1 MNDIE
6 SRLPLPVVTKGMRRL
21 LVAVLV
27 VISLLVV
34 DSVYIGV
41 VSFVQWLTSDIIE
54 NAIYQAMFLVHL
66 VLGVLVIVPTLIF
79 GAMHLR
85 RAITRPNRTAVRLG
99 IGLFVTIVLL
109 FVSGIALTRGLPWF
123 ELKHETTRA
132 LTYWLHV
139 LTPVVAIWL
148 FILHRLVGP
157 RIRWKSGV
165 AVGIVSLVLAVGG
178 VAFLHID
185 FEENVAAAD
194 FSPSLAQ
201 TSHGGY
207 LQAEALMTNDQ
218 CLACHADVHA
228 TWAVSAHRFASFN
241 NPAYAFAV
249 NNTREKVLERDGDV
263 AASRFCASCHD
274 PVPLFTG
281 LFDDPSIDFQN
292 HPTGQAGLTCVSCH
306 AIQEVNGVR
315 GNGEYTIGLPEQYP
329 FAASDDE
336 FLQWVHGVLL
346 KGRPQLHKTSY
357 LKPFHRTAE
366 FCSTCHKVH
375 LPAELNHYKWL
386 RGQNHYDSF
395 LISGVSGHG
404 VASFYYPQEAAIN
417 CNGCHM
423 PLIESDDFAAKD
435 FDESGMATIHSHQFP
450 AANTAIQAMAQL
462 DASVNDP
469 QIEFLKGSLR
479 VDIFGLRAGEDIT
492 KPLIAPLRPDIP
504 TVEPGREYLLEVVI
518 RTLRVGHKFT
528 EGTIDSNEVWLAIDV
543 DSDSKKGIGQSGG
556 LTSDTS
562 SVDPWSHFVNA
573 YVIDRDGNRIDR
585 RNAED
590 IFVKLYDNQIGPGSA
605 DVVLYRLVVPDETQI
620 SKINIKVALNYRKFD
635 QNYFALFSEE
645 PERKNDLPIVT
656 IARDAISIP
665 VGVRDSDDLLDQPM
679 HIETWERWNDY
690 GIGMLLKPKRVGLR
704 QAELAFTEVVNLGK
718 PEGHLNLARV
728 WLQEGRLEEAAESL
742 GRAYEGGAYPWSI
755 AWFTGL
761 VDKQLGNFE
770 AAIEKFNQL
779 RQTAFTEA
787 VARGFDFSRDYNLL
801 NQLALSYFELS
812 KIAKTEERRV
822 ELLALATE
830 TYLSALHE
838 DPENVQT
845 HYGLMQTYERLGQNS
860 DATFHRNQHEKYRID
875 DNAKDR
881 AVNAARQKNPAAN
894 HASESIVIYD
904 LHRNSKH
911 SVSAT

>member
-1 MNDIE
+1 
-6 SRLPLPVVTKGMRRL
+6 MRRL
-21 LVAVLV
+21 LVVVLV
-27 VISLLVV
+27 AISLLIV
-34 DSVYIGV
+34 DSVYLSV
-41 VSFVQWLTSDIIE
+41 VSFVQWLTGQVIE
-54 NAIYQAMFLVHL
+54 TALYQVMFLGHL
-66 VLGVLVIVPTLIF
+66 VLGVVIIVPTLIF

-85 RAITRPNRTAVRLG
+85 RAVSRPNRTAVRLG
-99 IGLFVTIVLL
+99 IGLFVTILLL
-109 FVSGIALTRGLPWF
+109 FISGIALTRGLPWF
-123 ELKHETTRA
+123 ELKHEISRA

-165 AVGIVSLVLAVGG
+165 AVGVVSLVLAVGG
-178 VAFLHID
+178 VAILHLD
-185 FEENVAAAD
+185 FNETVAAAD

-201 TSHGGY
+201 TSHGGH
-207 LQAEALMTNDQ
+207 LNAEALMTNDQ
-218 CLACHADVHA
+218 CLSCHADVHA

-249 NNTREKVLERDGDV
+249 NNTRAKVLARDGDV
-263 AASRFCASCHD
+263 GASRFCASCHD
-274 PVPLFTG
+274 PVPLFSG
-281 LFDDPSIDFQN
+281 LFDDPTIDFQT

-329 FAASDDE
+329 FANSEDD

-357 LKPFHRTAE
+357 LKPFHQTAE

-375 LPAELNHYKWL
+375 LPEELNHYKWL

-404 VASFYYPQEAAIN
+404 VASFYYPPEAATN

-423 PLIESDDFAAKD
+423 PLVESEDFAADD
-435 FDESGMATIHSHQFP
+435 FDGSGLLSIHSHQFP
-450 AANTAIQAMAQL
+450 AANTAIQAMAEL
-462 DASVNDP
+462 DTSVNDA
-469 QIEFLKGSLR
+469 QIEFLQGSLR
-479 VDIFGLRAGEDIT
+479 VDIFGLRVGEDIT
-492 KPLIAPLRPDIP
+492 KPLIAPLRPNVP
-504 TVEPGREYLLEVVI
+504 MLERGKEYLVEVVI

-528 EGTIDSNEVWLAIDV
+528 EGTIDSNEVWLALDAK
-543 DSDSKKGIGQSGG
+543 SPATGIVGRSGG
-556 LTSDTS
+556 LTPDTS

-605 DVVLYRLVVPDETQI
+605 DVVLYRLVVPAEANL
-620 SKINIKVALNYRKFD
+620 SEIKVEVALNYRKFD

-645 PERKNDLPIVT
+645 PGRRNDLPIVT
-656 IARDAISIP
+656 IARDSVTFP
-665 VGVRDSDDLLDQPM
+665 VGDRTADSQKQTSEIP
-679 HIETWERWNDY
+679 TWERWNDY
-690 GIGMLLKPKRVGLR
+690 GIGMLLKPNRVGLR
-704 QAELAFTEVVNLGK
+704 QAELAFSEVVSLNR

-728 WLQEGRLEEAAESL
+728 LLKEGRLEEAAESL
-742 GRAYEGGAYPWSI
+742 GKAYDGGAYPWSI

-770 AAIEKFNQL
+770 AAIEKFDQL
-779 RQTAFTEA
+779 RRTAFTEA
-787 VARGFDFSRDYNLL
+787 AERGFDFSRDYNLL

-812 KIAKTEERRV
+812 KIARTEERRT
-822 ELLALATE
+822 ELLTLATE
-830 TYLSALHE
+830 TYQAALHE
-838 DPENVQT
+838 DPENVQA
-845 HYGLMQTYERLGQNS
+845 HYGLMQTYERLGQNANAS
-860 DATFHRNQHEKYRID
+860 FHRNQHQKYRID

-881 AVNAARQKNPAAN
+881 AVNAARQMDPAAN

-904 LHRNSKH
+904 LHRASEH
-911 SVSAT
+911 SVGAT